1 MPKTTYDK
9 KTGSKTVLDKNGK
22 TVYNKDGS
30 KVTYNSKGKTTYAKD
45 GTKTV
50 LDKNGETIY
59 FNNGDKRTYNS
70 KGKTTYYADGQKDVL
85 DKNGK
90 TAYFPDGQKQTY
102 NSKGETTYFKN
113 GNKQVLDKNG
123 KTTYYPDGTK
133 QVLDKKGKTV
143 YMPDGSK
150 VTYNKQ
156 GKTEYD
162 KSGKNL
168 TEAARL
174 AAEKKAADKKVVAKE
189 PSKTVSQ
196 IWKERTGTDWSE
208 AKKQGLSDG
217 SAKSNL
223 DLLKKL
229 NSGSLDKDK
238 QPPAKMEPIKSS
250 SIKIPYTGPTEIKT
264 KFQETD
270 KKKKGGAI
278 KKMYKTGGMVN
289 SNSKITASKKTTGKV
304 GGITKAISKVVVK
317 TTSPKGRVGGT
328 SKAPKKAIPKA
339 MYGMSVKKMGSGGM
353 TKKKK

>member
-9 KTGSKTVLDKNGK
+9 KTGAKTVLDEKGK

-45 GTKTV
+45 GT
-50 LDKNGETIY
+50 
-59 FNNGDKRTYNS
+59 RT
-70 KGKTTYYADGQKDVL
+70 
-85 DKNGK
+85 
-90 TAYFPDGQKQTY
+90 
-102 NSKGETTYFKN
+102 
-113 GNKQVLDKNG
+113 
-123 KTTYYPDGTK
+123 
-133 QVLDKKGKTV
+133 VLDKKGKTV
-143 YMPDGSK
+143 YDKDGYKTTYNSKGKTEYDKYGTKTTYDKKGKTVLDKDGWKTIYDKKGETTYTPDGSK
-150 VTYNKQ
+150 NVRDKSGETWYFASGNKRTYNKEGETRYYPDGSKTTYNKQ

-196 IWKERTGTDWSE
+196 IWKEKTGTEWSE

-238 QPPAKMEPIKSS
+238 QLPAKMETIKATDMKVSS
-250 SIKIPYTGPTEIKT
+250 TGPKELVMTAE
-264 KFQETD
+264 QRMHANSD
-270 KKKKGGAI
+270 KLNKE
-278 KKMYKTGGMVN
+278 KMKTGGMVN

-317 TTSPKGRVGGT
+317 TTSPKRRVGGT
-328 SKAPKKAIPKA
+328 SKAPKKAMI
-339 MYGMSVKKMGSGGM
+339 KKGGM

>member
-9 KTGSKTVLDKNGK
+9 KTGAKTVLDKNGK

-30 KVTYNSKGKTTYAKD
+30 KVTYNSKGKTTYF
-45 GTKTV
+45 T
-50 LDKNGETIY
+50 
-59 FNNGDKRTYNS
+59 
-70 KGKTTYYADGQKDVL
+70 
-85 DKNGK
+85 
-90 TAYFPDGQKQTY
+90 
-102 NSKGETTYFKN
+102 
-113 GNKQVLDKNG
+113 
-123 KTTYYPDGTK
+123 DGTK

-143 YMPDGSK
+143 YFKDG
-150 VTYNKQ
+150 TKQ
-156 GKTEYD
+156 VLDKKGRTEYD

-174 AAEKKAADKKVVAKE
+174 EKKAADKKVVAKE

-238 QPPAKMEPIKSS
+238 QPPAKMEPIKVS
-250 SIKIPYTGPTEIKT
+250 SIKIPYTGPKELAMTAEQKMYADIDKLN
-264 KFQETD
+264 KE

>member
-1 MPKTTYDK
+1 MPKVTYDK
-9 KTGSKTVLDKNGK
+9 KTGTSTVLNEKGKTVYYKDGTKVTYNSKGKTTYGKDGTRTVLDKKGKTTYGKDGSKTVLDKNGK
-22 TVYNKDGS
+22 TVTDKDG
-30 KVTYNSKGKTTYAKD
+30 YKT
-45 GTKTV
+45 
-50 LDKNGETIY
+50 
-59 FNNGDKRTYNS
+59 
-70 KGKTTYYADGQKDVL
+70 
-85 DKNGK
+85 
-90 TAYFPDGQKQTY
+90 
-102 NSKGETTYFKN
+102 
-113 GNKQVLDKNG
+113 
-123 KTTYYPDGTK
+123 
-133 QVLDKKGKTV
+133 VLDKKGKTYYTPEGDKNV
-143 YMPDGSK
+143 MDKNGETWYWTDGDKWTLNKEGKTEYKADGSK
-150 VTYNKQ
+150 TTYNKQ

-174 AAEKKAADKKVVAKE
+174 AAEKKLVEKKPVVAKE

-223 DLLKKL
+223 SLLKKL

-238 QPPAKMEPIKSS
+238 QLPAKMETVKATDM
-250 SIKIPYTGPTEIKT
+250 KIPYTGPTEIKGV
-264 KFQETD
+264 KDIE

-278 KKMYKTGGMVN
+278 KKMKTGGMVN
-289 SNSKITASKKTTGKV
+289 SNSKIKASKKATGKV

-317 TTSPKGRVGGT
+317 TASPKGRVGGT

-339 MYGMSVKKMGSGGM
+339 MYGASMKPQMMKKGGM